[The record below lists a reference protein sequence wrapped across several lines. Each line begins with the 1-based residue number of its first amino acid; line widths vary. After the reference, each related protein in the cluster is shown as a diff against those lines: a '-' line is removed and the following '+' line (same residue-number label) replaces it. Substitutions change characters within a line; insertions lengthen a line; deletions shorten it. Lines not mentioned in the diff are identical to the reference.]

1 MVLRPRYFESF
12 KLTKEDISRRGTQA
26 TPRIKKSENASSYDH
41 MQMLKNLNAVATI
54 GRPTSDQ
61 HERVL
66 QLVNKTNQFN
76 LNGIRRTPAEIK
88 RFAEDADSLVLVGE
102 FKDDLTNYGLTT
114 VIGGRF
120 ESGSF
125 KVEIWVMSCRT
136 FDRYLEHAMLL
147 ALRDEIANKSNGDFC
162 LDFKRTAR
170 NDYFVATGAGLGLFT
185 QPIEDGIC
193 QVDGK
198 KVVIPIE
205 MPLKVV
211 LR

>member
-1 MVLRPRYFESF
+1 MPF
-12 KLTKEDISRRGTQA
+12 KL
-26 TPRIKKSENASSYDH
+26 NWF
-41 MQMLKNLNAVATI
+41 
-54 GRPTSDQ
+54 
-61 HERVL
+61 VL

-88 RFAEDADSLVLVGE
+88 RLAEDTDSLLLVGE

-120 ESGSF
+120 EGPSL

-147 ALRDEIANKSNGDFC
+147 ALQREVAAKFIKSFS

-170 NDYFVATGAGLGLFT
+170 NDYFVTTGAKLGLFAES
-185 QPIEDGIC
+185 IEDDVCFI
-193 QVDGK
+193 DSEK
-198 KVVIPIE
+198 MKIPSELPI
-205 MPLKVV
+205 KVV
-211 LR
+211 LNS